1 MPLEVFILK
10 FKKCTNI
17 SIVRFRLKKTK
28 KTFLSFVLISI
39 EVMLDH
45 LFCHQLWLCPMIFYP
60 NVIHLGT
67 YMLFPIV
74 VSTIWCNTA
83 QSFIDFSSLRKSS
96 NDDLSKLINRNKK
109 KTRRKPEL
117 IGFIN
122 TSIGSPWKSP
132 SVRLSQT

>member
-1 MPLEVFILK
+1 M
-10 FKKCTNI
+10 FKWSLQLRSMLTLYVYI
-17 SIVRFRLKKTK
+17 SVVI
-28 KTFLSFVLISI
+28 
-39 EVMLDH
+39 MLDH

-74 VSTIWCNTA
+74 VSTIWCSTA
-83 QSFIDFSSLRKSS
+83 QSFIDFSSLRKST
-96 NDDLSKLINRNKK
+96 NDDLSKLINRNKR

-132 SVRLSQT
+132 SVRLSQSFNLVKIFGYFCLGTWSQ